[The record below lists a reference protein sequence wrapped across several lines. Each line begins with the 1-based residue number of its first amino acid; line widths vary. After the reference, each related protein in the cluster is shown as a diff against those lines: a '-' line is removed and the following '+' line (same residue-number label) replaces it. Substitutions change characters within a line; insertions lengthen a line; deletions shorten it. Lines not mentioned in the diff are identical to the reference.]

1 MEHSPILLKGRE
13 EPQSASYFEI
23 PKFKGNNDAKYE
35 KDNLKIKKHSKSQMR
50 IAENTNS
57 IFKSGSSET
66 SMIKNNKINAKN

>member
-35 KDNLKIKKHSKSQMR
+35 KDNLKIKKHSKS
-50 IAENTNS
+50 
-57 IFKSGSSET
+57 
-66 SMIKNNKINAKN
+66 